1 MKKWEKRVK
10 LYENIG
16 KKVGEKKV
24 KNICKI
30 WEKKGENIKTTKD
43 KNDVIFFPTT
53 KTIQID

>member
-24 KNICKI
+24 KNI
-30 WEKKGENIKTTKD
+30 KTTKD